1 MHAWAKYWSDQSTEA
16 KAVGMSVGQTEN
28 GLKLD
33 FDAGS
38 VSFNNK
44 GNELNSTRKRHM
56 NTTKTR
62 VAHGNSYREYA

>member
-1 MHAWAKYWSDQSTEA
+1 
-16 KAVGMSVGQTEN
+16 MSVGQTEN